1 MRKVLALVMVTGI
14 LGVVGS
20 AVAMPHHTGGGLAL
34 SYPTADTEAGFGFY
48 GYYQYDLT
56 DMISVRTGLD
66 YMSGD
71 LKVDDFKE
79 TYKSLGVDL
88 SVIWTWVL
96 ESTMPYL
103 GVGTGYYFNDVDGI
117 QIDDKLGMNFIGGV
131 LFPVGDN
138 LQIETDVRFRYLQ
151 PDSVELEKV
160 EMDSIVFRAG
170 LAWEF

>member
-1 MRKVLALVMVTGI
+1 
-14 LGVVGS
+14 
-20 AVAMPHHTGGGLAL
+20 
-34 SYPTADTEAGFGFY
+34 
-48 GYYQYDLT
+48 
-56 DMISVRTGLD
+56 
-66 YMSGD
+66 
-71 LKVDDFKE
+71 
-79 TYKSLGVDL
+79 
-88 SVIWTWVL
+88 
-96 ESTMPYL
+96 MPYL

-131 LFPVGDN
+131 LFPVGEN